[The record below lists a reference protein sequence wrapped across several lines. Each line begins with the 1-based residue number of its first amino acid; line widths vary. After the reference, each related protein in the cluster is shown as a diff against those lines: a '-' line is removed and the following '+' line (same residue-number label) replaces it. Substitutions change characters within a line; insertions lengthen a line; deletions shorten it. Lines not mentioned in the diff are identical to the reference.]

1 MTSLTSGI
9 DDARAP
15 HVSYIAHVI
24 TYNGLT
30 LLNLFCWTDYFTW
43 AVSADVLQII
53 LGFTTMEETFLVD
66 MAASSSIRLHMELYV
81 FWIQPREL
89 LFKRPYHDGKRRKF
103 NELFPEKEVS
113 IHRQTRRLTEYTFG
127 PLMLA
132 GTYHLER

>member
-30 LLNLFCWTDYFTW
+30 LLNLYCWTDYFTW
-43 AVSADVLQII
+43 AVSAGVLVII
-53 LGFTTMEETFLVD
+53 LGFTTMEDTFNVES
-66 MAASSSIRLHMELYV
+66 AASSSIRLHMKLYL

-89 LFKRPYHDGKRRKF
+89 LFKQSYDDEKRRKF
-103 NELFPEKEVS
+103 NELFPDKEVS
-113 IHRQTRRLTEYTFG
+113 IHRQTSRLTAKTYG
-127 PLMLA
+127 QLMLA

>member
-30 LLNLFCWTDYFTW
+30 LLNLYCCTDYFTW
-43 AVSADVLQII
+43 AVSAEVLVII
-53 LGFTTMEETFLVD
+53 LGFTTMEETFKVY
-66 MAASSSIRLHMELYV
+66 MAASSSIRLHMELYL

-89 LFKRPYHDGKRRKF
+89 LFKQSYDDEKRRKF
-103 NELFPEKEVS
+103 NELFPDKEVS
-113 IHRQTRRLTEYTFG
+113 IHRQTRRLTAKTYG
-127 PLMLA
+127 QLMLA

>member
-9 DDARAP
+9 DDARVP

-30 LLNLFCWTDYFTW
+30 LLNLFCWTDYFTS

-53 LGFTTMEETFLVD
+53 LGFTTMKETF
-66 MAASSSIRLHMELYV
+66 MFEFAASSSIRLHMKPYL
-81 FWIQPREL
+81 FWVQPREL
-89 LFKRPYHDGKRRKF
+89 LFKQSYDLGKRWKF
-103 NELFPEKEVS
+103 NELFPDKQVS
-113 IHRQTRRLTEYTFG
+113 INPQTGRLTESTFG
-127 PLMLA
+127 TMMLA

>member
-9 DDARAP
+9 DDARVP

-43 AVSADVLQII
+43 AVSADVLRII

-66 MAASSSIRLHMELYV
+66 MAASSSIRLHMELYL
-81 FWIQPREL
+81 FWIQPRKL
-89 LFKRPYHDGKRRKF
+89 LFKRSYHDGKRKKF
-103 NELFPEKEVS
+103 NELFPEKKVS
-113 IHRQTRRLTEYTFG
+113 INRQTGRLTECTFG